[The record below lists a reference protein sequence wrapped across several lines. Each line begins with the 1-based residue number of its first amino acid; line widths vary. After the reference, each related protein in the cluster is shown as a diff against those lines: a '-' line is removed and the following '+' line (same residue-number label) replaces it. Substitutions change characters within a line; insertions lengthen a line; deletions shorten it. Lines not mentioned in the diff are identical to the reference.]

1 MSAWIGRDSSA
12 LWAVLRGA
20 LAAATLVFLIAPMVV
35 VAIVSFSS
43 APFLQFPP
51 PGFSL
56 QWYAKLWSLPHWK
69 DSLATSVK
77 IMVPASLLATF
88 IGTAAAVGL
97 VRARFRGRALA
108 TGLIMAPLVVP
119 VIITAAA
126 ILPLYRL
133 TGLLGTY
140 TGLILVH
147 AMLALPYVVFT
158 VTAALR
164 VVDDQLES
172 AAMTLGATRWQAFRL
187 VTLPLILPAVLSGLI
202 FSMVLSFDEL
212 VVTIFISSPEV
223 RPIVVQMWSDVRGD
237 VDPTIAAV
245 GTLILG
251 FSIAMLV
258 LESTL
263 RRWRRTPTLMV
274 APHSRSG
281 RGP

>member
-1 MSAWIGRDSSA
+1 MTAWLDRNSQAIWTA
-12 LWAVLRGA
+12 LRGA

-56 QWYAKLWSLPHWK
+56 RWYAKLWELPVWGEA
-69 DSLATSVK
+69 LATSIR
-77 IMVPASLLATF
+77 IMVPASLLATV
-88 IGTAAAVGL
+88 IGTAAAIGL
-97 VRARFRGRALA
+97 TRARFPGRDLAAALV
-108 TGLIMAPLVVP
+108 MAPLVVP

-126 ILPLYRL
+126 ILPLYRR
-133 TGLLGTY
+133 TGLLGTLE
-140 TGLILVH
+140 GLILAH
-147 AMLALPYVVFT
+147 TMLALPYVVFT

-187 VTLPLILPAVLSGLI
+187 VTLPLILPAVLSGLL
-202 FSMVLSFDEL
+202 FSMVLSFDEV

-223 RPIVVQMWSDVRGD
+223 RPITVQMWSDVRGD

-245 GTLILG
+245 GTLILA
-251 FSIAMLV
+251 FSIAVLV
-258 LESTL
+258 LESLL
-263 RRWRRTPTLMV
+263 RRWRRGGASDPSLP
-274 APHSRSG
+274 AIRGG
-281 RGP
+281 RP